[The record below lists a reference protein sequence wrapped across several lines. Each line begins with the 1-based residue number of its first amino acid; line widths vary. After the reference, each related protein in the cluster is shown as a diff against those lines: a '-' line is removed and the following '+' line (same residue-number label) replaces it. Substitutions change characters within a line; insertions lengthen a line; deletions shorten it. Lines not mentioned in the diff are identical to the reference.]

1 MKNTKQPITNERLLE
16 IRAEEIKNKG
26 EHTYT
31 DRRKTVDEMLRMRGF
46 KL

>member
-1 MKNTKQPITNERLLE
+1 MKKTKQPITNERLLE
-16 IRAEEIKNKG
+16 IRAEEIKKNG
-26 EHTYT
+26 DTYT